1 MDRAESQCNRLIRTC
16 TITGETSLGTAGQR
30 CNGGAEITS
39 RALIKIRSSGR
50 RTVMAMHISE
60 DIRPLSDLEENPSKI
75 LEQLRE
81 TGRPIVITVKGK
93 ADAVLM
99 DAKTYEKHLR
109 AANMSRL
116 LAPAEAD
123 VAAGRVRSAR
133 SFLKEFKNAR
143 KISA

>member
-1 MDRAESQCNRLIRTC
+1 
-16 TITGETSLGTAGQR
+16 
-30 CNGGAEITS
+30 
-39 RALIKIRSSGR
+39 
-50 RTVMAMHISE
+50 MAMHISE
-60 DIRPLSDLEENPSKI
+60 DIRPFADLEQNASEV
-75 LEQLRE
+75 LEQMRA
-81 TGRPIVITVKGK
+81 TGRPIVLTIEGK

-123 VAAGRVRSAR
+123 VAAGRVRLAR

-143 KISA
+143 KISG